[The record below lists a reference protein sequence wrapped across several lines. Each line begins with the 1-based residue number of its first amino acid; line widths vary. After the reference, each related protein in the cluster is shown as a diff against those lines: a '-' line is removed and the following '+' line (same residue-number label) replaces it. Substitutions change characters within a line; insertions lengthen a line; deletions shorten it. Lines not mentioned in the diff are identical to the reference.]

1 MRRIRLCR
9 NVSFRE
15 KNGVYVFYTDFN
27 FIFFKD
33 VASTLIRQLLEAI
46 DSSDGELVKGFPD
59 DFVDYLLSKKIAE
72 EVKHD
77 H

>member
-9 NVSFRE
+9 DVSFKE

-27 FIFFKD
+27 FTFFKG
-33 VASTLIRQLLEAI
+33 VGSTLIRQLLEAI
-46 DSSDGELVKGFPD
+46 DSSGGALVRGFPD
-59 DFVDYLLSKKIAE
+59 NFVDYLLSRKIAE
-72 EVKHD
+72 EVNHD